1 MIPTFPAVRIC
12 TLAIFRGAVLQA
24 SGISA
29 GRGTVIDWRS
39 VKSGETIAEGAD
51 AFDAA
56 QLFVALVG
64 PEVAFA
70 VAKRRVSFE

>member
-29 GRGTVIDWRS
+29 GRGTVIDWRT
-39 VKSGETIAEGAD
+39 VKSGETVAEEVD
-51 AFDAA
+51 PFDAA

-70 VAKRRVSFE
+70 VAKRRALFE